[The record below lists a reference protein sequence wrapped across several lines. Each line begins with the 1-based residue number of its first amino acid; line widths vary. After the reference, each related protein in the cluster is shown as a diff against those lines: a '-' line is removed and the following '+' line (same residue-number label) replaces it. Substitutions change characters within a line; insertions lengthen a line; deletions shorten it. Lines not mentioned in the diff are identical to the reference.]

1 MSQVSLSQLDYSA
14 ICFSKTMTEEFEDLK
29 KGQGELTQRLD
40 GVLIWYY
47 ALVKQKQEAETKAA
61 AKASAAAAL
70 AAASAKTE
78 TSGEKPAEEGG
89 EVEIRQSVSVSQYC
103 ETRADVIDAIQ
114 EWMTIASR

>member
-1 MSQVSLSQLDYSA
+1 
-14 ICFSKTMTEEFEDLK
+14 MTEEFEDLK

-47 ALVKQKQEAETKAA
+47 ALVKQEAETKAA

-114 EWMTIASR
+114 EWTTIASC